1 MPTSAADTLQQFP
14 IILTL
19 PPPSGGKIN
28 LQREKQ
34 YENINPDPYP
44 AFAVTLIFPSAF
56 FS

>member
-1 MPTSAADTLQQFP
+1 MPTSAADPLQQFP
-14 IILTL
+14 IILTY
-19 PPPSGGKIN
+19 PPSGGKIN
-28 LQREKQ
+28 LHREKQ